1 MNEPTGIP
9 KEILEKLLTG
19 MMALSRN
26 LSLYPSRHPV
36 VSQQAEILEKD
47 FARILQNQSK
57 LSLAIVDEVLVFE
70 GVPFYQPNI
79 AVREFQRRIEERGVN
94 AVEFHQGLNAE
105 ELKGWSEFL
114 IEDAQLVR
122 EKSAS
127 KYLQGKNILH
137 IKVRDVREV
146 YNRALE
152 TISEVLSEVRL
163 GKIPRAEKAKKVVKD
178 LSEQVF
184 RDKTALLAL
193 TLLKSYDNYLFNHS
207 VNVSVLSL
215 ALAETLK
222 VPKQDLEDIGLAG
235 LLHDIGKTMIPKS
248 IILKPYKLTPE
259 EWQMVK
265 EHPIKSAEIVSKME
279 GVSELCARLV
289 YEHHINY
296 NRQGYP
302 QLEEGR
308 QVHPYSKIITI
319 ADCYDAITTL
329 RPYQKPFPPREAMR
343 IMESLAGK
351 VIDPVYF
358 QEFVRMLGIYPVGS
372 LVRLDSGE
380 VAVVVETYAHSPLTP
395 KIKII
400 IDQMGKRLPEPI
412 EIDLSQPEPGMP
424 ERNLVAPADPLL
436 YDLDPS
442 EVLYFCT
449 NPFHSTS
456 EKIKR
461 CKARK

>member
-1 MNEPTGIP
+1 
-9 KEILEKLLTG
+9 
-19 MMALSRN
+19 
-26 LSLYPSRHPV
+26 
-36 VSQQAEILEKD
+36 
-47 FARILQNQSK
+47 
-57 LSLAIVDEVLVFE
+57 
-70 GVPFYQPNI
+70 
-79 AVREFQRRIEERGVN
+79 
-94 AVEFHQGLNAE
+94 
-105 ELKGWSEFL
+105 
-114 IEDAQLVR
+114 
-122 EKSAS
+122 
-127 KYLQGKNILH
+127 
-137 IKVRDVREV
+137 
-146 YNRALE
+146 
-152 TISEVLSEVRL
+152 VLSEVRL

-380 VAVVVETYAHSPLTP
+380 IAVVVETHSHAPLSP
-395 KIKII
+395 RIKII
-400 IDQMGKRLPEPI
+400 IDELGRRLAEPI
-412 EIDLSQPEPGMP
+412 EIDLSE
-424 ERNLVAPADPLL
+424 EKEAKKSIVAPTDPLL
-436 YDLDPS
+436 YDIDPA
-442 EVLYFCT
+442 EFL
-449 NPFHSTS
+449 
-456 EKIKR
+456 
-461 CKARK
+461 

>member
-1 MNEPTGIP
+1 MSEPTGIP

-36 VSQQAEILEKD
+36 VSQQAEALEKD

-380 VAVVVETYAHSPLTP
+380 IAVVVETHSHAPLSP
-395 KIKII
+395 RIKII
-400 IDQMGKRLPEPI
+400 IDELGRRLAEPI
-412 EIDLSQPEPGMP
+412 EIDLSE
-424 ERNLVAPADPLL
+424 EKEAKKSIVAPTDPLL
-436 YDLDPS
+436 YDIDPA
-442 EVLYFCT
+442 EFL
-449 NPFHSTS
+449 
-456 EKIKR
+456 
-461 CKARK
+461 

>member
-1 MNEPTGIP
+1 MTAQGSIP
-9 KEILEKLLTG
+9 KESLERLLTS
-19 MMALSRN
+19 MMALSKN
-26 LSLYPSRHPV
+26 LTLYPRQHPIV
-36 VSQQAEILEKD
+36 NQQAETLAGELSQLFGGQD
-47 FARILQNQSK
+47 K
-57 LSLAIVDEVLVFE
+57 LSLAIVEEVLVFE
-70 GVPFYQPNI
+70 GVPFYQPNLAI
-79 AVREFQRRIEERGVN
+79 REFQRRIEERGVN
-94 AVEFHQGLNAE
+94 AVEFHRGVSPE
-105 ELKGWSEFL
+105 ELLGWSEFL
-114 IEDAQLVR
+114 IADPQEVR

-127 KYLQGKNILH
+127 RFLAEKQVEH
-137 IKVRDVREV
+137 IRVRDVREV
-146 YNRALE
+146 YNRALD
-152 TISEVLSEVRL
+152 TISEVLGEVRM
-163 GKIPRAEKAKKVVKD
+163 GRIPRAEKAKEVVKD
-178 LSEQVF
+178 LSSYLFQD
-184 RDKTALLAL
+184 RPALLAL

-215 ALAETLK
+215 ALADALK
-222 VPKQDLEDIGLAG
+222 VPEPDLQDIGLAG
-235 LLHDIGKTMIPKS
+235 LLHDIGKTMTPKS
-248 IILKPYKLTPE
+248 VILKPHKLTPE
-259 EWQMVK
+259 EWELVK
-265 EHPIKSAEIVSKME
+265 EHPKKSAEIVSKME
-279 GVSELCARLV
+279 GVSELCVRLV

-296 NRQGYP
+296 DRRGYP

-358 QEFVRMLGIYPVGS
+358 QEFVRLLGIYPVGS

-400 IDQMGKRLPEPI
+400 IDQMGNRLPEPI

-442 EVLYFCT
+442 EFL
-449 NPFHSTS
+449 
-456 EKIKR
+456 
-461 CKARK
+461 